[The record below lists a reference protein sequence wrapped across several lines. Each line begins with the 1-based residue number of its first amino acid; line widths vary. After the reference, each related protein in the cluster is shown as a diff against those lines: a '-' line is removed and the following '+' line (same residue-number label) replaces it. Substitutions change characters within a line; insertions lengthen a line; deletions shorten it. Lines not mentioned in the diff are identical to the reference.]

1 MAALALGA
9 SHAGG
14 RVGRLGRRLG
24 QRPPPAGRL
33 GLFVAALVLE
43 IGAGPH
49 RGSWALIAVLSGAAA
64 AYFLVA
70 ATIGVTMN
78 LNLSYFILL
87 SVLTLIA
94 IPRAFSAGKMGWS
107 RSASMRY
114 G

>member
-1 MAALALGA
+1 MWSSFAARWSAGALATLP
-9 SHAGG
+9 
-14 RVGRLGRRLG
+14 LLLI
-24 QRPPPAGRL
+24 PP
-33 GLFVAALVLE
+33 GLFVAALILE

-107 RSASMRY
+107 RSASTRY